1 MEKLL
6 RRPPIVA
13 ELMPKDASN
22 PDAPEIRAGLDSLTT
37 SQESVDALLARL
49 RTDRVIYIPIRHHSP
64 ACALNVRKT
73 ILERRPSAV
82 LVEGPADMTPL
93 VKFILHPETRTPFAV
108 YTTYADKAGR
118 LGPLNDQDGKKRE
131 AARFAAYFPFCDYSP
146 ELAALRAGKE
156 VGAEL
161 RFIDLTWPQHVLAE
175 RREEFDTAR
184 PRSSSLLDEAYL
196 RRSVYLRT
204 LASRCRCRDVN
215 ELWDQLFEITVGD
228 MAPDDFFRRVA
239 AYCLMA
245 RLDTPSETMQRD
257 GTLVRER
264 AMAIAIRDQFNRNKK
279 KGLAGPVIVVTGG
292 FHTAALPDLVDAKR
306 SPEKVET
313 LDLAADEAQTVL
325 MRYSFDRLDAL
336 NGYASGMPAPH
347 YYQQVWKLLGAGRAD
362 PYSQIAASVVVQI
375 GRLSREKELP
385 FALSTADEIAA
396 LEQANRLARLRGHPG
411 PSREDLLD
419 GIRSSFVK
427 GALDVEGAVVLSI
440 VRHVLAGTGVGNI
453 PAGAGVPPLV
463 EDFRRRATAL
473 GLAINDTV
481 SKKLSLDL
489 YRNQSHRELSRFL
502 HSMDHLKAALGSI
515 TGGPDFVRGRGLEL
529 MQEHWQYGWSPLVE
543 SALIEASVYGST
555 VEEACINRLRHRIA
569 ELEDSG
575 QSRNTT
581 EAVRML
587 IRACRMGLHGSV
599 KDVIHL
605 IDRNVAEDPSFAS
618 LVTGLGEL
626 TMLWQSRE
634 PLEAHR
640 LPQIPLLAQT
650 AYRRASFLSRD
661 LATCPDDQQDS
672 ALAAMSSLRQI
683 LAGSREDLF
692 DPSLFLDALADLL
705 SAQKA
710 PATIVGGAVGVL
722 FGEGRI
728 TEESLLTLATGYL
741 NASTGEPASKTGF
754 LRGLLCTCRE
764 VAWRTPELVQRI
776 DTLLRSLDENAFV
789 NAVPDLR
796 MAFTYLTPRETD
808 RVAGLVANLHGEKD
822 LGNLI
827 HRDVN
832 ETQFAF
838 NVKLSHA
845 VSQWLKD
852 EYLGNWLAGKEGG
865 NGKPTA

>member
-1 MEKLL
+1 MTQ
-6 RRPPIVA
+6 
-13 ELMPKDASN
+13 DAIH
-22 PDAPEIRAGLDSLTT
+22 PDGPAVQARLESLTT
-37 SQESVDALLARL
+37 SHKSVRALLSRL

-64 ACALNVRKT
+64 ACALNVHKT
-73 ILERRPSAV
+73 ILQTRPSAV
-82 LVEGPADMTPL
+82 LVEGPADITPL
-93 VKFILHPETRTPFAV
+93 LKFILHPETRTPFAV

-118 LGPLNDQDGKKRE
+118 VVPLKDEDGKKRE

-146 ELAALRAGKE
+146 ELAALRTGKE
-156 VGAEL
+156 VGADL

-175 RREEFDTAR
+175 RREGFDASR
-184 PRSSSLLDEAYL
+184 PRSGSLLDEAYL
-196 RRSVYLRT
+196 RRSIYLRA

-215 ELWDQLFEITVGD
+215 ELWDQLFEITVADTSGD
-228 MAPDDFFRRVA
+228 EFFRRVA

-245 RLDTPSETMQRD
+245 RLDTPVETMERD

-264 AMAIAIRDQFNRNKK
+264 AMAIAIRDQLARNKK
-279 KGLAGPVIVVTGG
+279 KGLCGPVVVVTGG
-292 FHTAALPDLVDAKR
+292 FHTAALPDLVEAKH
-306 SPEKVET
+306 PPDKVEP
-313 LDLAADEAQTVL
+313 LDLGPDEAQTVL

-347 YYQQVWKLLGAGRAD
+347 YYQQVWKLLGEGHPD
-362 PYSQIAASVVVQI
+362 PYAQIAARVVVQI

-427 GALDVEGAVVLSI
+427 GALDVEGAVLLSI
-440 VRHVLAGTGVGNI
+440 VRHVLAGTDVGNI
-453 PAGAGVPPLV
+453 PADAGVPPLV
-463 EDFRRRATAL
+463 EEFRRRATVL
-473 GLAINDTV
+473 GLSINDTV
-481 SKKLSLDL
+481 NKKLSLDL
-489 YRNQSHRELSRFL
+489 YRNPSHRNVSRFL
-502 HSMDHLKAALGSI
+502 HSMDHLKAPLGHI

-543 SALIEASVYGST
+543 IALIEASVYGST
-555 VEEACINRLRHRIA
+555 VEEACVNRLRHAIA
-569 ELEDSG
+569 ELEDAG

-587 IRACRMGLHGSV
+587 VRACRMGLHGSV
-599 KDVIHL
+599 DQVMRL
-605 IDRNVAEDPSFAS
+605 IDRNVAEDPSFVS

-626 TMLWQSRE
+626 TLLWQSRE

-650 AYRRASFLSRD
+650 AYRRASFLSRE
-661 LATCPDDQQDS
+661 LATCSDDQQDA

-683 LAGSREDLF
+683 LAGSRQDLF
-692 DPSLFLDALADLL
+692 DSSLFLNALADLL
-705 SAQKA
+705 SLQKV
-710 PATIVGGAVGVL
+710 PATIVGGAAGIL
-722 FGEGRI
+722 FAEVQM
-728 TEESLLTLATGYL
+728 TEESLLTLAAGYL
-741 NASTGEPASKTGF
+741 NASTGEPAKKTGF

-764 VAWRTPELVQRI
+764 VAWRSAELLRRI
-776 DTLLRSLDENAFV
+776 DTLLRSWDESDFV

-808 RVAGLVANLHGEKD
+808 RVAGLVANLHGTKD

-832 ETQFAF
+832 QRQVAF

-845 VSQWLKD
+845 VSQWLKA
-852 EYLGNWLAGKEGG
+852 EHLGHWLDRKEGDD
-865 NGKPTA
+865 GKPTA